1 MTTSSCIAERHHSR
15 PVRALFARR
24 VLCGFVAW
32 GTVCSIAGHG
42 LAAPSDTVRELVA
55 QHEIVQ
61 RRDAAIGIRGL
72 LRFALEATG
81 NGWNSPAV
89 EEALRL
95 ARSMQDLDPAS
106 DQFGNFR
113 WRLGDAT
120 VTDPNA
126 VEFAVQ
132 ITSLMRI
139 AYADALTPAARDSLD
154 AIHRDALVAIRRH
167 AVKPGYTNVYLMKT
181 WNLLALGQIGNSEAM
196 REASQAWQV
205 WLDHTARHGITEYS
219 SPTYYGT
226 DLDSLGLI
234 ARHAADDRIR
244 REAEAALTF
253 IWTGIAA
260 NWFPPAERLAGPHS
274 RDYDYLFG
282 HGYLD
287 EHLHTAGWLTSPPRT
302 DSAGWLPGSPRE
314 HLRVFHDAC
323 RWDPPADLRTK
334 HASRTPRFVTQR
346 FNAEPWARSTNFIGE
361 TLAIGVA
368 GECRG
373 PEDKSLA
380 IHLPGGP
387 ATPNMTLV
395 IDGRDD
401 PYGRR
406 KEPVGHGGQSKAHH
420 LRTFL
425 ISSQRGPRVTAAW
438 MFDPAVA
445 AFKADPDDLTCLRAH
460 LLLPADAEVWTAD
473 ARIADGA
480 TLPGDAVFFIRMHDA
495 VVGFRSLLAGT
506 DGSAPRDWRLRTD
519 AAKLG
524 AQRLTATLHEQRP
537 QGRSLV
543 ALDIEAREHC
553 DDVGFAA
560 FRRAFAARR
569 VTATLTGDRLRLEG
583 TLPLEADL
591 ATRRRIACEP
601 LLAPEDLLLVDG
613 LELGRP
619 LLPVR

>member
-1 MTTSSCIAERHHSR
+1 
-15 PVRALFARR
+15 

-32 GTVCSIAGHG
+32 GTVCSITGHG
-42 LAAPSDTVRELVA
+42 LAAAPDAVRELA
-55 QHEIVQ
+55 SQHEIVQ
-61 RRDAAIGIRGL
+61 RRDAAIGIRGV
-72 LRFALEATG
+72 LRFALEAAG
-81 NGWNSPAV
+81 NGWNPQAV
-89 EEALRL
+89 EESLRL

-106 DQFGNFR
+106 REFGNFR
-113 WRLGDAT
+113 WRLGDAA
-120 VTDPNA
+120 VTDHNA

-132 ITSLMRI
+132 LTSLLRL
-139 AYADALTPAARDSLD
+139 ASADALTPAARDSLD
-154 AIHRDALVAIRRH
+154 AIHRDALVAIQRH

-181 WNLLALGQIGNSEAM
+181 WNLLTLGQLGDAEAA
-196 REASQAWQV
+196 RTGELAWRG

-234 ARHAADDRIR
+234 ARHAGDPRIR
-244 REAEAALTF
+244 RESEAALAF

-260 NWFPPAERLAGPHS
+260 NWFSPAERLAGPHS

-282 HGYLD
+282 RGYLD
-287 EHLHTAGWLTSPPRT
+287 EHLHASGWLTSPLRT
-302 DSAGWLPGSPRE
+302 EPAGWLPGAPRE
-314 HLRVFHDAC
+314 HLRVFRDAC
-323 RWDPPADLRTK
+323 RWDPPADLRDGPL
-334 HASRTPRFVTQR
+334 ARTPRFVIQR
-346 FNAEPWARSTNFIGE
+346 FNSEPWARSTNFIGE

-387 ATPNMTLV
+387 ATPNVTLV

-425 ISSQRGPRVTAAW
+425 VSSQRGPRITAAW
-438 MFDPAVA
+438 MFDPAVP
-445 AFKADPDDLTCLRAH
+445 AFKADPDDLPCLRAH

-473 ARIADGA
+473 ALIADAA

-495 VVGFRSLLAGT
+495 VVAFRSLLAAT

-524 AQRLTATLHEQRP
+524 AQRLTATLHEHQPR
-537 QGRSLV
+537 GRSLV

-553 DDVGFAA
+553 DDAGFAA
-560 FRRAFAARR
+560 FGREFAART
-569 VTATLTGDRLRLEG
+569 VTATLTGDRLRIEG

-591 ATRRRIACEP
+591 ATRQRIACEP
-601 LLAPEDLLLVDG
+601 LLAPQELLLIDG
-613 LELGRP
+613 VEFGRP
-619 LLPVR
+619 LLPHR

>member
-1 MTTSSCIAERHHSR
+1 MTTSSSIPSR
-15 PVRALFARR
+15 YRR
-24 VLCGFVAW
+24 RSPGASSTRFVLCGLVAW
-32 GTVCSIAGHG
+32 GIVWHAAGHG
-42 LAAPSDTVRELVA
+42 HAAHPDAETELAA
-55 QHEIVQ
+55 QHAIVQ
-61 RRDAAIGIRGL
+61 RRDAATGIRGTV
-72 LRFALEATG
+72 RFALEAAGT
-81 NGWNSPAV
+81 GWNPQAV

-95 ARSMQDLDPAS
+95 TRSMQDLDPES
-106 DQFGNFR
+106 SQFGNFR
-113 WRLGDAT
+113 WRLGDAA

-126 VEFAVQ
+126 VEFTVQ
-132 ITSLMRI
+132 LTSLLRL
-139 AYADALTPAARDSLD
+139 ASADALTPAARNCLD

-167 AVKPGYTNVYLMKT
+167 AVKPGSTNVYLMRT
-181 WNLLALGQIGNSEAM
+181 WNLLALGQIGDAEAASES
-196 REASQAWQV
+196 SQAWQA
-205 WLDHTARHGITEYS
+205 WLDHTDRHGITEYS

-234 ARHAADDRIR
+234 ARHADDPRIR
-244 REAEAALTF
+244 REAVAALSLV
-253 IWTGIAA
+253 WASIAA
-260 NWFPPAERLAGPHS
+260 NWFSPAERLAGPHS

-282 HGYLD
+282 RGYLD
-287 EHLHTAGWLTSPPRT
+287 EHLHAAGWLTSPPT
-302 DSAGWLPGSPRE
+302 TESAGWLPGARRE
-314 HLRVFHDAC
+314 YLRVFRDAH
-323 RWDPPADLRTK
+323 RWDPPAALRDE
-334 HASRTPRFVTQR
+334 HAKRTPRFVIQR
-346 FNAEPWARSTNFIGE
+346 FNAEPWARSTNHIGE

-380 IHLPGGP
+380 IHLPGSP
-387 ATPNMTLV
+387 STANVTLV

-425 ISSQRGPRVTAAW
+425 VSSQRGPRIAAAW

-445 AFKADPDDLTCLRAH
+445 AFKTDPDDLSCLRAH
-460 LLLPADAEVWTAD
+460 LLLPADAQVWTGD
-473 ARIADGA
+473 APLADGA
-480 TLPGDAVFFIRMHDA
+480 VLTGNAAFFVRMQDAA
-495 VVGFRSLLAGT
+495 VGFRSLLAAT

-524 AQRLTATLHEQRP
+524 GQRLTATLHDQSP

-543 ALDIEAREHC
+543 VLDIEARERC
-553 DDVGFAA
+553 DDAEFAA

-569 VTATLTGDRLRLEG
+569 TTARIADNRLRLEG

-601 LLAPEDLLLVDG
+601 LLAPDDLLLVDG
-613 LELGRP
+613 VEIGRP
-619 LLPVR
+619 LLPNR

>member
-1 MTTSSCIAERHHSR
+1 MTTSPSTTVPHRTRPTGASLSR
-15 PVRALFARR
+15 AAISAL
-24 VLCGFVAW
+24 VIW
-32 GTVCSIAGHG
+32 GTACHVAGHVQTG
-42 LAAPSDTVRELVA
+42 HPDVASELIA
-55 QHEIVQ
+55 QYEIMQ

-72 LRFALEATG
+72 LRFALEAAG
-81 NGWNSPAV
+81 NGWNPQAV
-89 EEALRL
+89 EESLRL

-106 DQFGNFR
+106 REFGNFR
-113 WRLGDAT
+113 WRLGDAA

-132 ITSLMRI
+132 LTSLLRL

-154 AIHRDALVAIRRH
+154 AIHRDALVAIQRH
-167 AVKPGYTNVYLMKT
+167 VVKPGYTNIYLMKT
-181 WNLLALGQIGNSEAM
+181 WNLLALGQLGDAEAA
-196 REASQAWQV
+196 RAGEQAWRD

-234 ARHAADDRIR
+234 ARHAGDPRIR
-244 REAEAALTF
+244 REAEAALAF
-253 IWTGIAA
+253 VWTGIAA
-260 NWFPPAERLAGPHS
+260 NWFSPAERLAGPHS
-274 RDYDYLFG
+274 RDYEYLFG
-282 HGYLD
+282 RGYLD
-287 EHLHTAGWLTSPPRT
+287 EHLHAAGWLTSPLRT
-302 DSAGWLPGSPRE
+302 ESAGWLPGAPRV
-314 HLRVFHDAC
+314 HLRVFRDAC
-323 RWDPPADLRTK
+323 RWDPPADLRTEYAGK
-334 HASRTPRFVTQR
+334 TPRFVIQR

-387 ATPNMTLV
+387 AMPNVTLV

-406 KEPVGHGGQSKAHH
+406 KELVGHGGQSKAHH

-425 ISSQRGPRVTAAW
+425 ISSQRGPRITAAW
-438 MFDPAVA
+438 MFDPAVP
-445 AFKADPDDLTCLRAH
+445 AFKADPDDLSCLRAH

-473 ARIADGA
+473 ARIADAA

-495 VVGFRSLLAGT
+495 VVGFQSLLAAT

-524 AQRLTATLHEQRP
+524 AQRLTATLHEHQP

-553 DDVGFAA
+553 DDAGFAA
-560 FRRAFAARR
+560 FRHEFAART
-569 VTATLTGDRLRLEG
+569 VTATLTGDRLRIEG

-591 ATRRRIACEP
+591 ATRQRIACEP
-601 LLAPEDLLLVDG
+601 LLAPNELLLIDG
-613 LELGRP
+613 VEFGRP
-619 LLPVR
+619 LLPHR